1 MPRLPKLFRYQEIQ
15 TRLQALERLKVQLER
30 DPNLLQWEERFRESQ
45 SLHARSAGE
54 LKQRRGSLR
63 RLESELGS
71 CQERLR
77 SEEAKLYGGRVTSS
91 RELEQIQQK
100 ALEYSKQRAALEEQI
115 LGIMEDEERLGAE
128 LESLTRVMA
137 GIEKEIA
144 ALRGELSRQQLE
156 ITMEEADLKEEAAGL
171 SGELPA
177 DWLEKFHRLA
187 KSKQGTAIARV
198 KSNSCG
204 ACHISLSESLLQ
216 QVKRGEDVLLFCE
229 SCGRILFF

>member
-1 MPRLPKLFRYQEIQ
+1 MPKLPKLFRYQEIQ

-30 DPNLLQWEERFRESQ
+30 DSNLVQWEEKYRESQ
-45 SLHARSAGE
+45 SLHTRAAQG
-54 LKQRRGSLR
+54 LKQSQGSLR
-63 RLESELGS
+63 RLESELSS
-71 CQERLR
+71 CQEHIR
-77 SEEAKLYGGRVTSS
+77 SGEEKLYGGRISSS

-137 GIEKEIA
+137 GIEKEIT

-156 ITMEEADLKEEAAGL
+156 IAMEEADLKDEAAGL
-171 SGELPA
+171 SGELPV

-187 KSKQGTAIARV
+187 KSKLGTGIARV

-216 QVKRGEDVLLFCE
+216 QVKRGEDALLFCE